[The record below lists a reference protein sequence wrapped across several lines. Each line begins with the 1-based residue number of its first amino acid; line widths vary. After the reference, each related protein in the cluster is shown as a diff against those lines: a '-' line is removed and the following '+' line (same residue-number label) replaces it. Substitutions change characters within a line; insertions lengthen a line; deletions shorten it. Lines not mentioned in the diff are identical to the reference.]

1 MINFYRVQ
9 EIYFRVEIKMITYGN
24 DPRMQTLIFD
34 LDKMTEVFATEVKKV
49 SNGAKQFSTFL

>member
-1 MINFYRVQ
+1 
-9 EIYFRVEIKMITYGN
+9 MITYGN